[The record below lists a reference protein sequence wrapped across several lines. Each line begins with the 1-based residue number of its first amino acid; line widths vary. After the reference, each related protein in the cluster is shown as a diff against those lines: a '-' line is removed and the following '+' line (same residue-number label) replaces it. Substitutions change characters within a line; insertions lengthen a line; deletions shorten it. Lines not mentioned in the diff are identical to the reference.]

1 MEPRLKTKNRKTWRT
16 NFFPTM
22 TGTQRVEPGIARV
35 QARTRWHFAFAGML
49 SCAPIAN
56 PSNSAQVG
64 GTPYHSPNLGRG
76 SMSK

>member
-35 QARTRWHFAFAGML
+35 QARTR
-49 SCAPIAN
+49 
-56 PSNSAQVG
+56 
-64 GTPYHSPNLGRG
+64 
-76 SMSK
+76 